1 MAQITKWFFILTFIQ
16 TFMFVLAELFRSGS
30 LLLNLLVCLCGLF
43 LNRFSSKEEQMLVLL
58 DSTEPKEAMSQD
70 AVVTLFILF

>member
-16 TFMFVLAELFRSGS
+16 TFMFVLAELCRSGS

-43 LNRFSSKEEQMLVLL
+43 KNRFSSREEQMLVLL
-58 DSTEPKEAMSQD
+58 NSTEPKEAMSQD